1 MNLII
6 YFIVEEDSMS
16 STMKDIVSRTNG
28 ELYIG
33 VVGCSSQFDNTYAYY
48 NSNDKISIWK

>member
-1 MNLII
+1 
-6 YFIVEEDSMS
+6 MS

-33 VVGCSSQFDNTYAYY
+33 VVGSVREFGN
-48 NSNDKISIWK
+48 I

>member
-1 MNLII
+1 
-6 YFIVEEDSMS
+6 MS

>member
-1 MNLII
+1 
-6 YFIVEEDSMS
+6 MS

-33 VVGCSSQFDNTYAYY
+33 VVGVVHDFCNIYF
-48 NSNDKISIWK
+48 

>member
-1 MNLII
+1 
-6 YFIVEEDSMS
+6 MS

-33 VVGCSSQFDNTYAYY
+33 VVGVVHDFGNIYFLKILEQRCSFF
-48 NSNDKISIWK
+48 ICI

>member
-1 MNLII
+1 
-6 YFIVEEDSMS
+6 MS

-33 VVGCSSQFDNTYAYY
+33 VVGVARHFGNTFFI
-48 NSNDKISIWK
+48 K

>member
-1 MNLII
+1 
-6 YFIVEEDSMS
+6 MS

-33 VVGCSSQFDNTYAYY
+33 VVGVVREFGNT
-48 NSNDKISIWK
+48 SFFKRSKKIEKKS

>member
-1 MNLII
+1 
-6 YFIVEEDSMS
+6 MS

-33 VVGCSSQFDNTYAYY
+33 VVGVVHDFGNIFFLKNLRAEMLFF
-48 NSNDKISIWK
+48 WFV

>member
-1 MNLII
+1 
-6 YFIVEEDSMS
+6 MS

-33 VVGCSSQFDNTYAYY
+33 VVGVVREFGNT
-48 NSNDKISIWK
+48 SFFKKSKIWYPCKNMKYMIEWL

>member
-1 MNLII
+1 
-6 YFIVEEDSMS
+6 MS

-33 VVGCSSQFDNTYAYY
+33 VVGVVREFGNTSLFSKSKTWYPCKNMKYM
-48 NSNDKISIWK
+48 IEWL

>member
-1 MNLII
+1 
-6 YFIVEEDSMS
+6 MS

-33 VVGCSSQFDNTYAYY
+33 VVGSVRSGKSTFIR
-48 NSNDKISIWK
+48 KFMELVV